1 MLLVPNETQNTPSSS
16 VRIASTE
23 TVDREALCD
32 LYTAVGWSIYTADP
46 DRLSAAIE
54 GSSFVVVALDEDRLI
69 GLARAI
75 SDDATVA
82 YIQDILVQPSHQGQ
96 GLGRRLVQAIL
107 DRYSHVR
114 QKILLTDDRPE
125 QLQFYASLGFA
136 NTRELTRT
144 PLNAF
149 VIIEGADLG

>member
-1 MLLVPNETQNTPSSS
+1 MTT
-16 VRIASTE
+16 
-23 TVDREALCD
+23 DREKTPPSNIQIVVSDTIDRDALCD
-32 LYTAVGWSIYTADP
+32 LYNAVGWSIYTAEP
-46 DRLSAAIE
+46 DRLSAAIS
-54 GSSFVVVALDEDRLI
+54 GSSFVVVAMDRERLI

-82 YIQDILVQPSHQGQ
+82 YIQDILVRPSHQDQ

-114 QKILLTDDRPE
+114 QKILLTDDRHQ

-136 NTRELTRT
+136 NTRELSKT

-149 VIIEGADLG
+149 VIIEGVNLG